1 MYLSETGG
9 AKPVVVLLERR
20 FYMDTGLYVTSA
32 GLQKIKAELAE
43 LKTERM
49 GEVAEKLQIALAY
62 GEVDNNPDYDSALQ
76 EQAIVEERIQ
86 MLEDAVRF
94 AIVIEEGV
102 SADSVRVGSTVKI
115 SEEGWDEVEEYRIVS
130 VHEAAPSKGLISSKS
145 PLGSALLG
153 AKVGDLVV
161 ALTPGGEAR
170 MHVLNIA

>member
-1 MYLSETGG
+1 
-9 AKPVVVLLERR
+9 
-20 FYMDTGLYVTSA
+20 MDTGLYVTAS
-32 GLQKIKAELAE
+32 GLEKIKVELAE

-49 GEVAEKLQIALAY
+49 AEVAEKLQIALAH
-62 GEVDNNPDYDSALQ
+62 GELDNNPDYDTALQ

-94 AIVIEEGV
+94 AIVIEEDN
-102 SADSVRVGSTVKI
+102 SCDSVQIGSTVKI
-115 SEEGWDEVEEYRIVS
+115 SEEGWDEIEEYRIVG
-130 VHEAAPSKGLISSKS
+130 VHEAAPNRGLISSKS
-145 PLGSALLG
+145 PLGNALLG